1 MISYGYTVFDDFGA
15 AMLTIFQMITL
26 EGWSDLMYNLSD
38 ATTPWLVRSF
48 SIMVVILGSFFLMNL
63 VLAVIVDAFDEVDAN
78 SMTVDKKEA
87 KMLRE

>member
-1 MISYGYTVFDDFGA
+1 MFDDFGA